1 MTPTIASSTNTPTTA
16 PTTPA
21 STDSLASLGSNF
33 NTFLTMLTTQLKNQD
48 PTAPLD
54 TNQFTQQLISMTGVE
69 QQIKVNSQLS
79 SLISMGQTNQ
89 ALAAL
94 PLVGK
99 TVEYDAASSTL
110 SSGSAQFSYTL
121 PAQAAA
127 TSISVVD
134 ANGKVVFQTAGET
147 GSGRH
152 GFTWNGKTAGGA
164 TLPDGTYSIQV
175 SALDAKNQPV
185 TATTS
190 GFGKVTGIEVQQGQ
204 PMMNIGGVLIPTA
217 KLIAVD
223 SAS

>member
-1 MTPTIASSTNTPTTA
+1 MTTTIASSTNTPTAATSQS
-16 PTTPA
+16 
-21 STDSLASLGSNF
+21 STSSLASLGSNF

-69 QQIKVNSQLS
+69 QQIRVNSQLS

-110 SSGSAQFSYTL
+110 SGGAAQFSYTL
-121 PAQAAA
+121 PAQAASS
-127 TSISVVD
+127 SISVVD
-134 ANGKVVFQTAGET
+134 INGKVVFQTPGET

-152 GFTWNGKTAGGA
+152 GFTWNGKTASGA
-164 TLPDGTYSIQV
+164 NLPDGTYSIQV

-217 KLIAVD
+217 KLISVD